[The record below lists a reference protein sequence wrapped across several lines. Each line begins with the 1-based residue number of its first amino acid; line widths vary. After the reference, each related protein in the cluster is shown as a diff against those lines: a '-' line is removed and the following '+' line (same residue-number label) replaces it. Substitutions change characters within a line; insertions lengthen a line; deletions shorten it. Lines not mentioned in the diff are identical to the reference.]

1 MINAIINQLRDC
13 FNSPLDC
20 EDAHGLIAVGERLAL
35 LDQPIPEWVESL
47 WDEALKKVA
56 LEPIESGTLDLLNS
70 TIFLKRVDRGLL
82 LSVLEDLWEEILVL
96 RALPPLFSA
105 RAKALEE
112 SFNRWAQLEAPPSCL
127 APYAEAVEGWCA
139 QVRQPLYG
147 GFMEEGLR
155 HIISSPERARALE
168 EVKRVVR
175 RGELPD
181 DLLVWTSQSHLER
194 VEMREWEGVELTPLP
209 NLDEL
214 LLLVEE
220 EEE

>member
-35 LDQPIPEWVESL
+35 LGQPIPGWVDDL

-56 LEPIESGTLDLLNS
+56 LEPTEVDTLDLLNS
-70 TIFLKRVDRGLL
+70 TIFRKKIDEELF
-82 LSVLEDLWEEILVL
+82 LSVLEDLWEEVLVL

-112 SFNRWAQLEAPPSCL
+112 SFNHWVQLEAPPSCL
-127 APYAEAVEGWCA
+127 APYAKATETWCA

-147 GFMEEGLR
+147 GLMEEALR
-155 HIISSPERARALE
+155 HIISSPERHEALE
-168 EVKRVVR
+168 ELKRVVR
-175 RGELPD
+175 QGGLPD
-181 DLLVWTSQSHLER
+181 ELLLWTSQSHLER
-194 VEMREWEGVELTPLP
+194 VEMREWEDVELAPLP

-214 LLLVEE
+214 LLLAEE
-220 EEE
+220 AES

>member
-13 FNSPLDC
+13 FNSPLDR

-35 LDQPIPEWVESL
+35 LDQPIPEWVDNL
-47 WDEALKKVA
+47 WEEALRKVA
-56 LEPIESGTLDLLNS
+56 LEPIEVDTLDLLNS
-70 TIFLKRVDRGLL
+70 TIFRKKVDEGLF
-82 LSVLEDLWEEILVL
+82 LSVLEELWEEILVL

-105 RAKALEE
+105 RAKAL
-112 SFNRWAQLEAPPSCL
+112 SSAFNHWVQLEAPPSCL

-147 GFMEEGLR
+147 GLMEEGLR
-155 HIISSPERARALE
+155 HIISAPERHEALE

-181 DLLVWTSQSHLER
+181 ELLVWASQSHLER
-194 VEMREWEGVELTPLP
+194 VEMREWEEVELAPLP
-209 NLDEL
+209 DLDEL